1 MTNTNPLNIKDFDKV
16 CKVSSLISQICKIA
30 EVDWFEKIL
39 LKEWEKIVNEKY
51 EYAVDDDEVCFI
63 LAKYAFIDYL
73 RSDKNTMRKYS
84 TSAFLADMVGLV

>member
-1 MTNTNPLNIKDFDKV
+1 MTSRVKNFEKV
-16 CKVSSLISQICKIA
+16 SKVSSLIIQVCQIA
-30 EVDWFEKIL
+30 DVEWFEKIL

-73 RSDKNTMRKYS
+73 RSDKNTMWKYS